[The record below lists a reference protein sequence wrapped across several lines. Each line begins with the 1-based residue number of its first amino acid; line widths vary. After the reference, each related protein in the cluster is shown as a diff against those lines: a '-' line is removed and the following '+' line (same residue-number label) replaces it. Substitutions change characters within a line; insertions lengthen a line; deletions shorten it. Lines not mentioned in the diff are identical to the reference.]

1 MEPESKSNQQ
11 MNCFLI
17 HSSPLLLL
25 ISRKNRNSWFQIL
38 RNRHSSKLQ
47 SDYKSGLARFFRAH
61 SSTSSLPL
69 SAKDG
74 DRLDEEK
81 ARLDNVDK
89 TEKGENNAATTVTP
103 AATTG
108 GPPEKTPQKTPEKKA
123 EVVKEKPEPDTKSNE
138 DKKSNKSNGAHT
150 PV

>member
-1 MEPESKSNQQ
+1 MSTVRPGAETTEAQPKRSTRSCKRKQSKYCCIAHFWPYQSNYQLYNNQ
-11 MNCFLI
+11 NIAIFDQKIGDTFCTTY
-17 HSSPLLLL
+17 P
-25 ISRKNRNSWFQIL
+25 
-38 RNRHSSKLQ
+38 
-47 SDYKSGLARFFRAH
+47 
-61 SSTSSLPL
+61 LPL

-89 TEKGENNAATTVTP
+89 TEKGENNTAATSAP
-103 AATTG
+103 ATTQ
-108 GPPEKTPQKTPEKKA
+108 PPEKTPEKKA
-123 EVVKEKPEPDTKSNE
+123 EPVKDKPATPVKEE

>member
-1 MEPESKSNQQ
+1 MP
-11 MNCFLI
+11 
-17 HSSPLLLL
+17 PP
-25 ISRKNRNSWFQIL
+25 
-38 RNRHSSKLQ
+38 
-47 SDYKSGLARFFRAH
+47 
-61 SSTSSLPL
+61 TSSLPL

>member
-1 MEPESKSNQQ
+1 MNRFFFNKTSQQKVKMNRFTVLES
-11 MNCFLI
+11 
-17 HSSPLLLL
+17 
-25 ISRKNRNSWFQIL
+25 
-38 RNRHSSKLQ
+38 RNRLSTNA
-47 SDYKSGLARFFRAH
+47 DCKSGRARFFRAH
-61 SSTSSLPL
+61 SSTLASRSLPL

-89 TEKGENNAATTVTP
+89 AEKGENNTAATEAGTVTATS
-103 AATTG
+103 AANAAQ
-108 GPPEKTPQKTPEKKA
+108 PNENKKTPEKGKA
-123 EVVKEKPEPDTKSNE
+123 EVVKDKPDPVGKAEE